1 MLNEKVV
8 KLYNLCASLNKV
20 GYEEKV
26 KENVMVLKLCKD
38 FVDKRDFHVL
48 NLCRGRFKFKHEKV
62 S

>member
-26 KENVMVLKLCKD
+26 KENVMVLKLCKV
-38 FVDKRDFHVL
+38 FVGKRDFHVL
-48 NLCRGRFKFKHEKV
+48 NFV
-62 S
+62 SGEI